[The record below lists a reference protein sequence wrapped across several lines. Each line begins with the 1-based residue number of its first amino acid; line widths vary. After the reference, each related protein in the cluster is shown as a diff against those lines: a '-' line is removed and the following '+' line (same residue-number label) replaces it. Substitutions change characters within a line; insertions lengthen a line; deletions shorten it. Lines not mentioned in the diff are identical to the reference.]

1 MKRFL
6 PVSHRGMFILE
17 TVTVILFALALYWNL
32 SLYLETKTIENA
44 YAQLKGANIQL
55 DRVSRQ
61 IREIDK
67 IKHVLFPHTPENM
80 DYTWENVELEF
91 EPVDFPSLLA
101 RLSLLN
107 HEIEEKY
114 KKQGLFV
121 LTSFKTVRKG
131 IEQKGQGT
139 DPKTAEEPVKPGFE
153 IQGKLLC
160 M

>member
-6 PVSHRGMFILE
+6 LLSHRAMLIVE
-17 TVTVILFALALYWNL
+17 TVIVVLFALALYWDL
-32 SLYLETKTIENA
+32 SLYMETRGIEKA
-44 YAQLKGANIQL
+44 YAQLKEANVKL
-55 DRVSRQ
+55 DRVSRK
-61 IREIDK
+61 INEIDK
-67 IKHVLFPHTPENM
+67 IRYLLFPNIRG
-80 DYTWENVELEF
+80 DVNYTWENVELEF

-107 HEIEEKY
+107 QEIEEKY

-131 IEQKGQGT
+131 IEQKGQGL
-139 DPKTAEEPVKPGFE
+139 DFKSAEDPVKPGFK
-153 IQGKLLC
+153 IQGWLLC